1 VTDRHVPPHSP
12 EGSDIFTRL
21 GEDAADRLER
31 HWRTVVGLVV
41 VLLALGGAWALY
53 DHRQEAREAAAQ
65 AELAKISDLYP
76 GSGGTVPESSIR
88 DAATRY
94 ESLLKDAPAGSA
106 RYTAR
111 LYLAS
116 AYEALDQK
124 NQARAAY
131 EALLKAPPIFA
142 GPARMRLAYLALDEG
157 DPKAAS
163 AAFDRVIAD
172 APGLAPQASF
182 ELGRMAEAADDKD
195 AAVAAYRNVA
205 KAYPA
210 APQASEAKARLK
222 ALGVELEPAPPTPPA
237 APVAEGEKAAPA
249 EPAAPA
255 NAPAPPASDPPAA
268 VPVPAPAPAEGKAP

>member
-1 VTDRHVPPHSP
+1 VTDQPPHHHP
-12 EGSDIFTRL
+12 EGSDAFTRW
-21 GEDAADRLER
+21 GEGAAGLLET
-31 HWRTVVGLVV
+31 HWRKIVGVVAV
-41 VLLALGGAWALY
+41 VLALAGAWAL
-53 DHRQEAREAAAQ
+53 HARSREAAELEAQ
-65 AELAKISDLYP
+65 ERLAKITAVYP
-76 GSGGTVPESSIR
+76 GGGGNIPESSIR
-88 DAATRY
+88 DAVSRY
-94 ESLLKDAPAGSA
+94 EAFLKDAPDGAA
-106 RYTAR
+106 RDTAR

-142 GPARMRLAYLALDEG
+142 GPARMRLAYLALEEG